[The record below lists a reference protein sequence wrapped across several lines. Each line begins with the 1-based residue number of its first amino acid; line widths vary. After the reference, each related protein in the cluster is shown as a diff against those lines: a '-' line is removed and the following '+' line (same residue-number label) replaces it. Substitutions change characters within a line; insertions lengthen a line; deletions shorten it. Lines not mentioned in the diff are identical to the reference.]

1 MGLFKKGSG
10 WEPPKTPNM
19 AGMPEKEKR
28 MRAAQEL
35 GLSKAAQK
43 RKLAYK
49 DRARRASQE
58 GAYKFASKMR
68 WRADAQQTK
77 QTKHSYRRA
86 KYLGDI

>member
-10 WEPPKTPNM
+10 YNAPNM
-19 AGMPEKEKR
+19 AGMPARERR
-28 MRAAQEL
+28 MRAAQEI
-35 GLSKAAQK
+35 GLSRAAQN
-43 RKLAYK
+43 RKNEYD
-49 DRARRASQE
+49 DRAKRASQE

-68 WRADAQQTK
+68 WRADAQQQK